1 MISTS
6 SPKDWAQKGSKM
18 KEKALGQILLERNII
33 TETELELALGRQRVE
48 KGKYLGQILLEMG
61 VPQDE
66 INKALDSFY
75 IRKRIG
81 QILIDSGVVT
91 PPQLE
96 AALEK
101 QRELRKEG
109 VRKPLATLSMELGYI
124 SDNGYLKALSKF
136 FNMPIISLSEFLPRP
151 ALQKVVGERY
161 AQKNM
166 IVVLENNSRMIK
178 LALAE
183 PTFYIMEDLKKGLP
197 IGKRIEF
204 YVANPYEIQTCLKK
218 FDPFARMR

>member
-1 MISTS
+1 
-6 SPKDWAQKGSKM
+6 M
-18 KEKALGQILLERNII
+18 KEKALGQILLERSII

-81 QILIDSGVVT
+81 QILIDLRVIT
-91 PPQLE
+91 PEQLE
-96 AALEK
+96 EAAGKLGK
-101 QRELRKEG
+101 QRDLRKEG
-109 VRKPLATLSMELGYI
+109 VRKPLAALLVELGYI

-136 FNMPIISLSEFLPRP
+136 FNMPIISLKEFLPTP

-178 LALAE
+178 LALRAYVLYHGGFE
-183 PTFYIMEDLKKGLP
+183 KGSADRQ
-197 IGKRIEF
+197 KE
-204 YVANPYEIQTCLKK
+204 
-218 FDPFARMR
+218 

>member
-1 MISTS
+1 MITRISQNNGS
-6 SPKDWAQKGSKM
+6 QKGLKM
-18 KEKALGQILLERNII
+18 KDKALGQILLERNII

-81 QILIDSGVVT
+81 EILIDQKVIT
-91 PPQLE
+91 PEQLE
-96 AALEK
+96 GALEK

-109 VRKPLATLSMELGYI
+109 VRKPLATLLVELGYI
-124 SDNGYLKALSKF
+124 SENGYLKALSKF
-136 FNMPIISLSEFLPRP
+136 FNMPIIFLKEFLPSA

-166 IVVLENNSRMIK
+166 IVVLENNSSMIK

-183 PTFYIMEDLKKGLP
+183 PAFYIMEDLKKSLP
-197 IGKRIEF
+197 VGKRIEF
-204 YVANPYEIQTCLKK
+204 YVANPFEIQTCLKK
-218 FDPFARMR
+218 IDPFTRLR

>member
-1 MISTS
+1 
-6 SPKDWAQKGSKM
+6 
-18 KEKALGQILLERNII
+18 LGQILVGKNII
-33 TETELELALGRQRVE
+33 TETELELALGQQKLE

-81 QILIDSGVVT
+81 QILIDSKVIL
-91 PPQLE
+91 PQQLE
-96 AALEK
+96 EALER
-101 QRELRKEG
+101 QRDLRKEG
-109 VRKPLATLSMELGYI
+109 VRKPLATLLAELGYI
-124 SDNGYLKALSKF
+124 SESGYLEALSKY
-136 FNMPIISLSEFLPRP
+136 FNMPIISLKEFLPTR
-151 ALQKVVGERY
+151 ALQKVVGEKY

-166 IVVLENNSRMIK
+166 VVVLENNASLIK

-183 PTFYIMEDLKKGLP
+183 PTFYIMEELKKGLP

-204 YVANPYEIQTCLKK
+204 YVANPYEIQAFLKK
-218 FDPFARMR
+218 FDLSTR

>member
-1 MISTS
+1 
-6 SPKDWAQKGSKM
+6 M
-18 KEKALGQILLERNII
+18 KEKTLGQILVGKNII
-33 TETELELALGRQRVE
+33 TETELELALGQQKLE

-81 QILIDSGVVT
+81 QILIDSKVIL
-91 PPQLE
+91 PQQLE
-96 AALEK
+96 EALER
-101 QRELRKEG
+101 QRDLRKEG
-109 VRKPLATLSMELGYI
+109 VRKPLATLLAELGYI
-124 SDNGYLKALSKF
+124 SESGYLEALSKY
-136 FNMPIISLSEFLPRP
+136 FNMPIISLKEFLPTR
-151 ALQKVVGERY
+151 ALQKVVGEKY

-166 IVVLENNSRMIK
+166 VVVLENNASLIK

-183 PTFYIMEDLKKGLP
+183 PTFYIMEELKKGLP

-204 YVANPYEIQTCLKK
+204 YVANPYEIQAFLKK
-218 FDPFARMR
+218 FDLSTR